1 MGFHDR
7 GVTAGQCHEA
17 LDEVIDE
24 PFMMEKS
31 ELTDGALRERWP
43 EMLFTMD
50 MKHILGGGPAFCSS
64 W

>member
-43 EMLFTMD
+43 EMLFHHGHET
-50 MKHILGGGPAFCSS
+50 HPWRRTRILL
-64 W
+64 